1 MSLSN
6 HERWR
11 LIKEIFD
18 QAVEMDPDRQSE
30 LLDKACAENPS
41 LRAELESL
49 LASHETS
56 DGFMEKPVFA
66 EAPHL
71 FEDSSVS
78 MTVGRQ
84 LGQYRVIS
92 ELGKG
97 GMGVVYLAED
107 TRLGR
112 QVAMKAVA
120 PRLTSQEQL
129 RERFRRE
136 ARATASL
143 SHPGIATVYSLE
155 EFDGVLYII
164 SEYVR
169 GETLRAELARGPM
182 HAKRLLETAVELAS
196 AVAAAHKEGIVHRD
210 LKPEN
215 VIRSSEGRIKI
226 LDFGLASIQ
235 DDRRLAETTAPMLT
249 RAGTFLGTAAYASP
263 EQLRG
268 RPAGFSSDVFS
279 LGVMMYEM
287 ASGNHPFGGSDS
299 ISTVARI
306 LEREPE
312 DLSRVCELSPSGMG
326 RIITKCL
333 SKEPA
338 DRYPS
343 ARELGEDLEALLLQ
357 ERALR
362 TRSETSTPRTTVPEA
377 QKPARTTPLWWWQ
390 FHQVVV
396 GLGYYLMLFPIWKVR
411 AWTGEAWGTPL
422 FFLSILAVGI
432 AANLRLHLCFTSKFY
447 PSQLTMQRKRVAP
460 WIRIADLAFVVLLLA
475 AAAAIFKSHA
485 FWAALH
491 LGVAIGSL
499 VSVLA
504 IEPATEHAAFEGD

>member
-1 MSLSN
+1 MSPN
-6 HERWR
+6 NRERWL

-18 QAVEMDPDRQSE
+18 QAIELDPHRQSE
-30 LLDKACAENPS
+30 LLDKACADNPS

-56 DGFMEKPVFA
+56 GGFMEKPVFE

-71 FEDSSVS
+71 FEDASVS
-78 MTVGRQ
+78 AIVGQQ

-97 GMGVVYLAED
+97 GMGIVYLAED

-120 PRLTSQEQL
+120 PKLTSQEHL
-129 RERFRRE
+129 SERFRRE
-136 ARATASL
+136 ARAAAAL

-164 SEYVR
+164 SEYIR
-169 GETLRAELARGPM
+169 GETTRAELSRGPL
-182 HAKRLLETAVELAS
+182 HAKRLLETAAELAS
-196 AVAAAHKEGIVHRD
+196 AVAAAHKEGIIHRD

-215 VIRSSEGRIKI
+215 VIRSSEGRIKV

-235 DDRRLAETTAPMLT
+235 DDRRLSETKAPMLT

-268 RPAGFSSDVFS
+268 RPASFSSDVFS

-287 ASGNHPFGGSDS
+287 ASGIHPFGGSDS
-299 ISTVARI
+299 ISTAARI

-312 DLSRVCELSPSGMG
+312 DLSSVCELSPSDLGG
-326 RIITKCL
+326 IITKCL
-333 SKEPA
+333 KKEPA
-338 DRYPS
+338 DRYPV
-343 ARELGEDLEALLLQ
+343 AGELADDLDALRVK
-357 ERALR
+357 ERAMR
-362 TRSETSTPRTTVPEA
+362 TRSETAMPRATVPEA
-377 QKPARTTPLWWWQ
+377 QKPAGATPLWWWQ
-390 FHQVVV
+390 FHQIVV
-396 GLGYYLMLFPIWKVR
+396 GLGYYLMLFPIWKAR
-411 AWTGEAWGTPL
+411 AWTGETWGTPL

-447 PSQLTMQRKRVAP
+447 PSQLTRQRKRMAQ
-460 WIRIADLAFVVLLLA
+460 WIRIADLAFVMLLLA
-475 AAAAIFKSHA
+475 AAAAIFRSHA

-499 VSVLA
+499 VSILA
-504 IEPATEHAAFEGD
+504 IEPAAEHAAFEGD

>member
-1 MSLSN
+1 MGLNN

-18 QAVEMDPDRQSE
+18 KAIDLDPDSRSK
-30 LLDKACAENPS
+30 LLDKACAESPS

-49 LASHETS
+49 LASHQTS
-56 DGFMEKPVFA
+56 DGFMEKPAF
-66 EAPHL
+66 EESPHL
-71 FEDSSVS
+71 FEDASIGLTAGS
-78 MTVGRQ
+78 Q
-84 LGQYRVIS
+84 LGQYKVIS

-112 QVAMKAVA
+112 RVAMKAVA
-120 PRLTSQEQL
+120 QRLTNQEQV
-129 RERFRRE
+129 RARFRRE
-136 ARATASL
+136 ARAAASL

-164 SEYVR
+164 SEYIC
-169 GETLRAELARGPM
+169 GETLRAELARGSMP
-182 HAKRLLETAVELAS
+182 AQILLETAVELVG
-196 AVAAAHKEGIVHRD
+196 AVAAAHREGIVHRD

-215 VIRSSEGRIKI
+215 VIRNSEGRIKI

-235 DDRRLAETTAPMLT
+235 DEKGLADSTAPMLT

-268 RPAGFSSDVFS
+268 RPASYRSDVFS
-279 LGVMMYEM
+279 LGVMLYEM
-287 ASGNHPFGGSDS
+287 ASGIHPFGASDS
-299 ISTVARI
+299 ISTIARI

-312 DLSRVCELSPSGMG
+312 DLSRVCMWSPAGLG
-326 RIITKCL
+326 RIIIKCL
-333 SKEPA
+333 NKEPA
-338 DRYPS
+338 GRYPS
-343 ARELGEDLEALLLQ
+343 ARELATELEALA
-357 ERALR
+357 EKESALPA
-362 TRSETSTPRTTVPEA
+362 RSAASTSQLPVLEA
-377 QKPARTTPLWWWQ
+377 QPSARKTPFWWWQ
-390 FHQVVV
+390 FHQIVV
-396 GLGYYLMLFPIWKVR
+396 GFSYYLMLFPIWKVR
-411 AWTGEAWGTPL
+411 AWTGETWGTPL

-447 PSQLTMQRKRVAP
+447 PSELAMQRKRVAR
-460 WIRIADLAFVVLLLA
+460 WIRFADFAFIVLLLA

-491 LGVAIGSL
+491 LGVAIGL
-499 VSVLA
+499 IVSILA
-504 IEPATEHAAFEGD
+504 IEPATEHAAFEGG

>member
-1 MSLSN
+1 MGLSN

-18 QAVEMDPDRQSE
+18 KAVELDPARQSE
-30 LLDKACAENPS
+30 LLDKACADHPS

-49 LASHETS
+49 LASHRTS
-56 DGFMEKPVFA
+56 DGFMEKPVFE

-71 FEDSSVS
+71 FADSSISVAA
-78 MTVGRQ
+78 GRQ
-84 LGQYRVIS
+84 IGQYRVIS

-112 QVAMKAVA
+112 RVAMKAVA
-120 PRLTSQEQL
+120 PKLTSQEQL

-136 ARATASL
+136 ARAAAAL

-169 GETLRAELARGPM
+169 GETLRTELVRGPM
-182 HAKRLLETAVELAS
+182 PAKRLLETAVELAS

-235 DDRRLAETTAPMLT
+235 DDRKLTETTSPMLT

-268 RPAGFSSDVFS
+268 RPASFGSDVFS

-287 ASGNHPFGGSDS
+287 ASGIHPFGGSDS

-312 DLSRVCELSPSGMG
+312 DLSRLCGLSPTGIG
-326 RIITKCL
+326 GIITKCL
-333 SKEPA
+333 NKKPA

-343 ARELGEDLEALLLQ
+343 ARELAADLEALRFQ
-357 ERALR
+357 ERTLPAGSL
-362 TRSETSTPRTTVPEA
+362 TSAPQTPAPETPKAP
-377 QKPARTTPLWWWQ
+377 RTTPLWWWQ
-390 FHQVVV
+390 FHQLVV
-396 GLGYYLMLFPIWKVR
+396 GFGYYLMLYPIWKVR
-411 AWTGEAWGTPL
+411 AWTGETWGTPL

-447 PSQLTMQRKRVAP
+447 PSELTMQRKRVAR
-460 WIRIADLAFVVLLLA
+460 WIRSADFGFIVLLLT
-475 AAAAIFKSHA
+475 AAAAIFNLHA